1 MLRRR
6 VAPAL
11 AALLIAC
18 GGPGSTE
25 PHTTAAAT
33 SSAPTS
39 APSPVAA
46 TVGAGSRSPAASA
59 ATTTAV
65 TTLTPAPAPAATA
78 AAPATTAPATTVPTP
93 TPTAA
98 PTQAPTAVARATSD
112 RPDELTGA
120 QIHVMYVL
128 PSDGTD
134 EQLDTT
140 GRIANAVSAMQLW
153 LRLQTGGRTLR
164 VDTFGGRPD
173 ITFFRMPQTDANI
186 AASGA
191 FVRDRIEAELKSAGL
206 VRPDR
211 IYAVYYGGSSTYAC
225 GGGAWP
231 PVLPGVVAAQ
241 YLKGVVPGATPC
253 AANPV
258 GASSVV
264 PGYQEYA
271 MLHELMHTM
280 GMVGSCA
287 PHHTRAGHTSEDPR
301 DLMYAGDQP
310 WLPSMLDVG
319 RDDYYGHSVPGCPDL
334 AKSAYLSG

>member
-1 MLRRR
+1 
-6 VAPAL
+6 
-11 AALLIAC
+11 
-18 GGPGSTE
+18 
-25 PHTTAAAT
+25 
-33 SSAPTS
+33 
-39 APSPVAA
+39 
-46 TVGAGSRSPAASA
+46 
-59 ATTTAV
+59 
-65 TTLTPAPAPAATA
+65 
-78 AAPATTAPATTVPTP
+78 
-93 TPTAA
+93 
-98 PTQAPTAVARATSD
+98 
-112 RPDELTGA
+112 
-120 QIHVMYVL
+120 MYVL
-128 PSDGTD
+128 PSDGAD

-140 GRIANAVSAMQLW
+140 GRIANAVSAMQSW

-164 VDTFGGRPD
+164 VDTFGGAPD
-173 ITFFRMPQTDANI
+173 VTFFRVPQTDAVI

-191 FVRDRIEAELKSAGL
+191 YVRDRIEAELKSAGR

-231 PVLPGVVAAQ
+231 PALPGVVAAQ

-280 GMVGSCA
+280 GLVGTCA

-310 WLPSMLDVG
+310 WRPSMLDVG